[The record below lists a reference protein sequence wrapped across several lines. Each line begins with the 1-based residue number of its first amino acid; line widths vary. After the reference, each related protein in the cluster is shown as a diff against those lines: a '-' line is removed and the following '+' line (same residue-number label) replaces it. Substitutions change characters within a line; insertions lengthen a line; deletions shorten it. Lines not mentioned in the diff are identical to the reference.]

1 MIKKLFAILI
11 ALTLLVG
18 ASAIAWADDAATA
31 GQQVQSSTDNLN
43 TDGNGAQDQD
53 QNWQDYDQ
61 GQNWQDYDQGQN
73 GQDSGQN
80 WNNEGDENNE
90 GGCEPCDEC
99 FGKEKKHKKK
109 VVVIKKV
116 VVKKVVQK
124 ARRAQGLPVT
134 GGLPIDPLVALG
146 AGTSALGLSFIRR
159 PKRHD

>member
-1 MIKKLFAILI
+1 VIKKLFAILI

-31 GQQVQSSTDNLN
+31 DQQVQSSTDNLN
-43 TDGNGAQDQD
+43 IDGNSAQDQD
-53 QNWQDYDQ
+53 QNWQGSDQ
-61 GQNWQDYDQGQN
+61 DQN

-80 WNNEGDENNE
+80 WNNE

-124 ARRAQGLPVT
+124 VRRAQGLPVT

-159 PKRHD
+159 PKMHN